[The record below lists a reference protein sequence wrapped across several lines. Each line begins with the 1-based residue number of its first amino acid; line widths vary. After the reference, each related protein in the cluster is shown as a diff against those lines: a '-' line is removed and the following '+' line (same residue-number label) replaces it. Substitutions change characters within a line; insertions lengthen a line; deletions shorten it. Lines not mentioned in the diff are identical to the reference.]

1 MNDKNNNNLLMS
13 PSASYGRKVRLGDIV
28 PIPMENA
35 GEKLRSM
42 GYISHEEL
50 VEHLSK
56 FM

>member
-1 MNDKNNNNLLMS
+1 MNDKNNKNLLKS

-35 GEKLRSM
+35 DEKLRSM

-50 VEHLSK
+50 VERLSK
-56 FM
+56 YM